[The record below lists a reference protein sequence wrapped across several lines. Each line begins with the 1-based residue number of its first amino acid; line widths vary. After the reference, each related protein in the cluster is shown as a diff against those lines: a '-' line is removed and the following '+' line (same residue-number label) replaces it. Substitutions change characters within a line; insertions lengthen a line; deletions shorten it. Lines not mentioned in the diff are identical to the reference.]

1 MSRGRPKGSKNK
13 IQKCKLSYKNQKNIV
28 EMYCGIMTEQEIHEE
43 FGIAPS
49 TQRHIMGI
57 SDRMAN
63 NHNSKQLCWDC
74 EKATNMFRCIF
85 VKSCLNY
92 QPLKY
97 YEGTELTKSGKIV
110 SCPQFVKG

>member
-1 MSRGRPKGSKNK
+1 MPRGRPKGSTNK
-13 IQKCKLSYKNQKNIV
+13 DKKCKLDYKNQKQIV
-28 EMYCGIMTEQEIHEE
+28 DLYCGVMTEQEIHEE
-43 FGIAPS
+43 FGIPPS
-49 TQRHIMGI
+49 IQRKIVGVLE
-57 SDRMAN
+57 RMHQ
-63 NHNSKQLCWDC
+63 NHNSKQLCWEC

-97 YEGTELTKSGKIV
+97 YEGTEFTKSGKII